1 MGDRNFKILVPDGNN
16 EYQSQGRL
24 LESGFEHTCQ
34 KLWQQVVMW
43 AQRVNSQTG
52 RAAPGRC
59 QPTNQASMSSRQR
72 K

>member
-34 KLWQQVVMW
+34 KFMAAGGDVGATCQQPD
-43 AQRVNSQTG
+43 RE
-52 RAAPGRC
+52 
-59 QPTNQASMSSRQR
+59 SRPR
-72 K
+72 TLSAD